1 MLPFHTKLKQRLLLV
16 EATHA
21 GTACHPGPDWPGSMP
36 GLQRKSTLLSEK
48 AGAWI
53 MMIKRE
59 QEKGTTGQYWFFHF
73 AVTKLITW
81 A

>member
-1 MLPFHTKLKQRLLLV
+1 MPFHTKLKKRLLHV

-21 GTACHPGPDWPGSMP
+21 RTGCHPGPDWSGCMP
-36 GLQRKSTLLSEK
+36 GLQRSILLSEK

-59 QEKGTTGQYWFFHF
+59 QEKGPTGQYWFLHF
-73 AVTKLITW
+73 AMTKLIAW

>member
-21 GTACHPGPDWPGSMP
+21 GTVCHPGPDWSGSMP
-36 GLQRKSTLLSEK
+36 GVQRSILLSEK

-53 MMIKRE
+53 MMIKSE
-59 QEKGTTGQYWFFHF
+59 QEKGTTGQYWFLHF